1 MNITELRE
9 RALEIG
15 KVTEDFD
22 LEIEELQ
29 LEEEVACFAWKHREN
44 EDNGIWIEISTNGT
58 LLDLNKDLLS
68 PSALIFSEKQLYEMA
83 IDFVLNHYPSALQQF
98 AFEEWKREENRGY
111 RLSYVQK
118 VEDLA
123 LPHTGF
129 WLSIL
134 EDGEVVL
141 FKYMG
146 IVEDI
151 RIPQLIMEK
160 EKIKERFLRELEMEL
175 QTIKLSNEL
184 YNFTGASTKLVYEP
198 SFPFSYLCAD
208 GTSVLEDVEE
218 DTEEELELVSPP
230 KIERL
235 LNELIGFNEDE
246 YEKIRDS
253 DLGDEIGSVWRPKNF
268 TSEVEGTSIN
278 DFFQKRNQ
286 LTLKFKHDKKT
297 NHLRGVFS
305 FLDRKGELFLNEEQ
319 CKKLALEFLFTLYPN
334 ADEFLRM
341 VRRNSQ
347 DEEEGDFIHFHFNIH
362 WGNVRNR
369 FGSAWIGVNRTTGTI
384 DHYLGPDM
392 NLEDLKKINSKP
404 DISIQEAV
412 RNYQKDFDVKLEWK
426 IEYQDHT
433 SHYVLVYVPDFPR
446 LEGKVAFID
455 AQNGEVIVSKEYF

>member
-1 MNITELRE
+1 MNLTELRE

-22 LEIEELQ
+22 LEIEELR
-29 LEEEVACFAWKHREN
+29 LEDEVACFVWKHREN
-44 EDNGIWIEISTNGT
+44 EDNGVWIEISINGT
-58 LLDLNKDLLS
+58 LLDLNRDLLS
-68 PSALIFSEKQLYEMA
+68 PSALIFSVKQLYEKA
-83 IDFVLNHYPSALQQF
+83 IDFVLNHYPSALHQF
-98 AFEEWKREENRGY
+98 TLEEWKREENRGY

-118 VEDLA
+118 EEGLA

-146 IVEDI
+146 IAEDI
-151 RIPQLIMEK
+151 RVPQLIMEK
-160 EKIKERFLRELEMEL
+160 EKMKEKFLQELEMEL
-175 QTIKLSNEL
+175 QTTNLSNEL
-184 YNFTGASTKLVYEP
+184 YDYTGASSKLVYEP
-198 SFPFSYLCAD
+198 TFPFSDLFAD
-208 GTSVLEDVEE
+208 GTSVLKDVEE
-218 DTEEELELVSPP
+218 DAEEDLELLSPP
-230 KIERL
+230 KIEML

-246 YEKIRDS
+246 FEKIRES
-253 DLGDEIGSVWRPKNF
+253 DLGDEIGSVWRPKVF

-297 NHLRGVFS
+297 NQIRGLFS
-305 FLDRKGELFLNEEQ
+305 FLDRKGDLFLNEEQ
-319 CKKLALEFLFTLYPN
+319 CKKLALEFLFSLYPN

-347 DEEEGDFIHFHFNIH
+347 DEEEGDFIHFHFNVH

-392 NLEDLKKINSKP
+392 NLEDLKKINPKP
-404 DISIQEAV
+404 AISMQEAV
-412 RNYQKDFDVKLEWK
+412 KNYQRYFDVKLKWK
-426 IEYQDHT
+426 KEYKEHT
-433 SHYVLVYVPDFPR
+433 SYYVMVYVPDFPK
-446 LEGKVAFID
+446 LDGKIAFID
-455 AQNGEVIVSKEYF
+455 AQNGEVIVSKDI